1 MYRTH
6 TCGCLRAENVNQTVT
21 LAGWVQKVRNLG
33 AMTFIDLRDRYGITQ
48 IVVEEHSPVDVR
60 EAAARL
66 GRQFVVQVT
75 GRVLE
80 RSSKNPRMA
89 TGDVEVTAGKLTIL
103 NEAQTPPFTIEEVSD
118 GGDDLRMKYRYLDL
132 RRAPLQRNM
141 ILRHKMAQEIRRFLD
156 SEGFLEIETPYL
168 VGSTPEGARDFVVPS
183 RMNPN
188 QFYALPQSPQ
198 TLKQL
203 LMVAGYDRYFQIV
216 RCFRDE
222 DLRADRQ
229 PEFTQ
234 IDCEMSFVEQE
245 DILEVFERWAK
256 HMFRHVM
263 GIEFTEPFRRMPWI
277 EAMEKYGSDKP
288 DLRFGMEFADVTD
301 LAHGHGFAVFDDAEY
316 VTGFAAPGCAA
327 YTRKQIDALTEFVK
341 RPQVGA
347 KGLIWIRVEADAV
360 KSSVDKFFTPDE
372 VRALAERCGAKAGD
386 MVFILCGKKFRALTQ
401 LCALRLE
408 VARQLGLRDPQ
419 KFAPLWVVDFP
430 MFEWDD
436 ETQRFYAMHHP
447 FTSPKPEDAQYLESD
462 PGRVRANAYDFV
474 CNGTEIGGGSIR
486 IHDAALQAR
495 IFKALGFTPERAQEQ
510 FGFLMNAFKFGAP
523 PHGGLAFGFDRLC
536 SLFGGSESIRDY
548 IAFPKNNA
556 GRDVMLD
563 APGYID
569 QSQLD
574 ELLLTLRKP
583 EE

>member
-1 MYRTH
+1 MYRSH
-6 TCGCLRAENVNQTVT
+6 TCGELRAANINQTVT

-33 AMTFIDLRDRYGITQ
+33 AMAFIDLRDRYGITQ
-48 IVVEEHSPVDVR
+48 IVVEEGSN
-60 EAAARL
+60 EQTKAAAARL
-66 GRQFVVQVT
+66 GREFVIQVT
-75 GRVLE
+75 GRVIE
-80 RSSKNPRMA
+80 RSSKNPKMD
-89 TGDVEVTAGKLTIL
+89 TGDIEVVAESINILT
-103 NEAQTPPFTIEEVSD
+103 EAVTPPFTIEENSD

-132 RRAPLQRNM
+132 RRPPLQRNM

-168 VGSTPEGARDFVVPS
+168 IKSTPEGARDFIVPS

-234 IDCEMSFVEQE
+234 IDCEMAFVEQE
-245 DILEVFERWAK
+245 DVLSIFERWAK
-256 HMFRHVM
+256 HMFKSVL
-263 GIEFTEPFRRMPWI
+263 GVEFNEPLRRMPWI

-288 DLRFGMEFADVTD
+288 DLRFGMEFADITD
-301 LAHGHGFAVFDDAEY
+301 LAHGHNFSVFDDQEY
-316 VTGFAAPGCAA
+316 VVGFAATGCAT

-341 RPQVGA
+341 RPQVGT
-347 KGLIWIRVEADAV
+347 KGLVWIRLEQGGGI
-360 KSSVDKFFTPDE
+360 KSSIDKIFDADSL
-372 VRALAERCGAKAGD
+372 RAIAERMGAKEGD
-386 MVFILCGKKFRALTQ
+386 LCLVMCGKKFKVLTQ

-408 VARQLGLRDPQ
+408 VGHQLGLRDPQ

-430 MFEWDD
+430 MFEWDE
-436 ETQRFYAMHHP
+436 ETERFYAMHHP
-447 FTSPKPEDAQYLESD
+447 FTSPKPEDIEYLESD

-474 CNGTEIGGGSIR
+474 CNGTELGGGSIR
-486 IHDAALQAR
+486 IHDAQLQQT
-495 IFKALGFTPERAQEQ
+495 IFKCLGFTPEQAEAQ
-510 FGFLMNAFKFGAP
+510 FGFLINAFKYGAP

-563 APGYID
+563 GPSEVAPE
-569 QSQLD
+569 QLE
-574 ELLLTLRKP
+574 ELYLSLVKP
-583 EE
+583 E